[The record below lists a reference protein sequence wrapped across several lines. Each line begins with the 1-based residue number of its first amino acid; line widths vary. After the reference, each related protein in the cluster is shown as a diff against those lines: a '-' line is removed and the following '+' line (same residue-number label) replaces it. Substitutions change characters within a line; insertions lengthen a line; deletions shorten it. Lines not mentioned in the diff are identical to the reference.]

1 MFGSGMKYTLDNT
14 TLEIRYAA
22 FISLAVGWKRP
33 VEDFAPGARCRIEL
47 NVITGGCYRLESADG
62 TVHDIRAGS
71 LFMDRL
77 MDRRCSSNGGDEP
90 LEFIGMR
97 FSMHDQSGE
106 EITFQFEQ
114 QFPVVCYNPEQAF
127 LIRQTAETAVR
138 FFHNKQPEAAT
149 HCVETIL
156 YLVQSGTNA
165 ESLDSLKQKT
175 HIRQMAGYMA
185 DHLGDK
191 LSVEELAHRLGYS
204 RTYFSKMFKQIMG
217 ASPREYICN
226 MRIKQARELL
236 QGTTL
241 SVEEIACATGY
252 ENDPS
257 CFYRLFKQ
265 RTGVCPCAYRTK
277 SQS

>member
-1 MFGSGMKYTLDNT
+1 MKYTLKNT

-47 NVITGGCYRLESADG
+47 NVITDGCYRLESADG
-62 TVHDIRAGS
+62 IVHDIRAGS

-77 MDRRCSSNGGDEP
+77 MDRRCSSNGGDGP

-97 FSMHDQSGE
+97 FSMHEKSGR
-106 EITFQFEQ
+106 EITYQFDPP
-114 QFPVVCYNPEQAF
+114 FPVVYGNPAQSL

-138 FFHNKQPEAAT
+138 FFHNKQPEAAA

-156 YLVQSGTNA
+156 YLVQAGSNA

-175 HIRQMAGYMA
+175 HIRQIAGYMA
-185 DHLGDK
+185 DHSGDK

-204 RTYFSKMFKQIMG
+204 RAHFSKTFKQVMG

-226 MRIKQARELL
+226 LRVERARELL
-236 QGTTL
+236 QNTAL
-241 SVEEIACATGY
+241 SIKEIACTTGY
-252 ENDPS
+252 GDDLRL
-257 CFYRLFKQ
+257 FYRVFKK
-265 RTGVCPCAYRTK
+265 RTGFCPCTYRTK
-277 SQS
+277 SRS